1 MAITNRERIGKT
13 IDLLKAGLGPF
24 VEREF
29 KNLYGDQA
37 LAEAQKLMMAER
49 LDTSR
54 PFAACDAAVL
64 LRLMW
69 EAWNSVFRTMLGQAE
84 RTRVREL
91 REIRTRRH
99 SQEPDVNDDAYRA
112 P

>member
-54 PFAACDAAVL
+54 PFAAWDAAVL

-69 EAWNSVFRTMLGQAE
+69 EAWNSVFRRILGQAE
-84 RTRVREL
+84 RTGQREL
-91 REIRTRRH
+91 HRHRVIALERRRLDTA
-99 SQEPDVNDDAYRA
+99 QE
-112 P
+112 